1 MHCTVQTAQCTRVLV
16 AHNIKCRGSHTYRIY
31 YVKRKNQHT
40 LWVGASWSDISCSST
55 SFYVK
60 PDTMY
65 VYIAAFTLTECIDNK
80 SFWRF
85 VVVFMILFFFII
97 LNLASFTYGYRYT
110 CPWCKKQNWANR
122 NGTKE
127 KKIERLKRHARTD
140 RKCFLCIE
148 NIPFL
153 SILQYLFYDY
163 YFLAFFKCFNC
174 TFNIVQNIV
183 EPECQKVKN
192 QDKNRYV
199 FLFCLVCLRLLLCSC
214 WSHRQHMHS
223 GATTLFL
230 PYKCYCLCA
239 KYSQLSDGR
248 TKLQRNIII
257 FIYSNL
263 LAHFIFIHFET
274 RKWITYLL
282 GKKWS
287 ACLPQ
292 QAAAAANE

>member
-1 MHCTVQTAQCTRVLV
+1 MV
-16 AHNIKCRGSHTYRIY
+16 
-31 YVKRKNQHT
+31 
-40 LWVGASWSDISCSST
+40 
-55 SFYVK
+55 
-60 PDTMY
+60 
-65 VYIAAFTLTECIDNK
+65 
-80 SFWRF
+80 
-85 VVVFMILFFFII
+85 
-97 LNLASFTYGYRYT
+97 
-110 CPWCKKQNWANR
+110 KKQNWANR

-127 KKIERLKRHARTD
+127 KKSNDWKDMHGPIVNAFCVLK
-140 RKCFLCIE
+140 KFLFCQSY
-148 NIPFL
+148 NIFFM
-153 SILQYLFYDY
+153 IIICAF
-163 YFLAFFKCFNC
+163 AFFKCFNC

-282 GKKWS
+282 GKKMS